1 VGLRTPPRPL
11 GGVFAL
17 HPPCPLRIAESPTDR
32 AEKAGSRRHDL
43 HAPGTRPLSGRLFR
57 HGNVIRI
64 SAICAGMPPLG
75 TRGQDRAAS
84 QNHAGNGAGLG
95 EARQGDRRGRR
106 SRLALT
112 AFCLRVW
119 QVPLAC
125 ETKPNLRHVQQ
136 GGPGFRVMERAR
148 HLQALGG
155 VASTLVGSPHW
166 APSADLAQRGSATD
180 VPVASGAFTRF
191 SRALSRRA
199 GRRPVVWVPKCNRDT
214 GGGAPLGD
222 RMSNPA
228 RVASRRGSSS
238 RIAEC
243 SGWVRRG
250 LP

>member
-1 VGLRTPPRPL
+1 
-11 GGVFAL
+11 
-17 HPPCPLRIAESPTDR
+17 
-32 AEKAGSRRHDL
+32 
-43 HAPGTRPLSGRLFR
+43 
-57 HGNVIRI
+57 
-64 SAICAGMPPLG
+64 
-75 TRGQDRAAS
+75 
-84 QNHAGNGAGLG
+84 
-95 EARQGDRRGRR
+95 
-106 SRLALT
+106 
-112 AFCLRVW
+112 
-119 QVPLAC
+119 LAC

>member
-1 VGLRTPPRPL
+1 
-11 GGVFAL
+11 
-17 HPPCPLRIAESPTDR
+17 
-32 AEKAGSRRHDL
+32 
-43 HAPGTRPLSGRLFR
+43 
-57 HGNVIRI
+57 
-64 SAICAGMPPLG
+64 
-75 TRGQDRAAS
+75 
-84 QNHAGNGAGLG
+84 
-95 EARQGDRRGRR
+95 
-106 SRLALT
+106 
-112 AFCLRVW
+112 
-119 QVPLAC
+119 LAC

-228 RVASRRGSSS
+228 RVASRRGSSF

-243 SGWVRRG
+243 SGWVRRS